1 MRLNIHH
8 GEARLP
14 KSPELPKL
22 VIEKTAATG
31 NAFALTRGRCFE
43 GAQLLLCRK
52 IYEQVGL

>member
-31 NAFALTRGRCFE
+31 NAFALTKGRCIE
-43 GAQLLLCRK
+43 GAQL
-52 IYEQVGL
+52 